1 MAKYI
6 KTFAEYITEA
16 ATWDNTKKKKIDANF
31 ISFDKDEAYEP
42 EYFIKAHLPV
52 LKKITGEDITKE
64 ELMTVLKSCKDKVA
78 HNHPKKQILKCVAAH
93 YDINLSDIKAK

>member
-16 ATWDNTKKKKIDANF
+16 ATWDDTKKKKVDANF

-42 EYFIKAHLPV
+42 EYFVKAHLPV
-52 LKKITGEDITKE
+52 INKITGKNITKE
-64 ELMTVLKSCKDKVA
+64 ELISVLKGCKDKVA
-78 HNHPKKQILKCVAAH
+78 HNHPKKQILQCVAAH
-93 YDINLSDIKAK
+93 YDIDIRDVQTK